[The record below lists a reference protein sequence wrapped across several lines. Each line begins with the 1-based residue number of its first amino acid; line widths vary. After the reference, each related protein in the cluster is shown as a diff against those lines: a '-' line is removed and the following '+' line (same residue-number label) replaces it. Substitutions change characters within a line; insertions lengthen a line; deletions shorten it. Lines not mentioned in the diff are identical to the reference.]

1 MGNLCIRQDYT
12 EEDDFYENYESLQIK
27 YNNLVKKYNN
37 LLDDYNIN
45 IYKTNNIIND
55 YILLYKECTVLTKN
69 LKDNS
74 EYVMLK

>member
-1 MGNLCIRQDYT
+1 ML
-12 EEDDFYENYESLQIK
+12 DD
-27 YNNLVKKYNN
+27 KKYNN